1 MFSHIQEHHGT
12 FKWSSPPLSFTNS
25 FSLSICQA
33 GKVLSPIFCMPGK
46 FPGNRSFVTLK
57 LLGDFRDLYL
67 GFLKS
72 KDSFPFLK
80 GQMSVGSHRQHLL
93 SRRILARSV
102 ALRLRTYLQSVNV
115 GDTSTYDLSAYIY
128 DLTGTAGEEI
138 TSTDAELYYNGA
150 TVTTAYTNA
159 GSGWWKLTGTVTGAN
174 TSREYGVVVKSG
186 KSVKV
191 DDFTLAKNGTYSV
204 YTTSAYSNAQ
214 VNSYDTFCE
223 GTLSGSTCTTDA
235 SYSGNAA
242 IYYQIC
248 LDDGSACS
256 YSSGSRWQYYTG

>member
-102 ALRLRTYLQSVNV
+102 ALRLRTYPKVYLLLSVEKR
-115 GDTSTYDLSAYIY
+115 S
-128 DLTGTAGEEI
+128 
-138 TSTDAELYYNGA
+138 
-150 TVTTAYTNA
+150 
-159 GSGWWKLTGTVTGAN
+159 
-174 TSREYGVVVKSG
+174 
-186 KSVKV
+186 
-191 DDFTLAKNGTYSV
+191 
-204 YTTSAYSNAQ
+204 
-214 VNSYDTFCE
+214 
-223 GTLSGSTCTTDA
+223 
-235 SYSGNAA
+235 
-242 IYYQIC
+242 
-248 LDDGSACS
+248 
-256 YSSGSRWQYYTG
+256 

>member
-102 ALRLRTYLQSVNV
+102 ALRLRTYRSPSQKANKCCSF
-115 GDTSTYDLSAYIY
+115 
-128 DLTGTAGEEI
+128 
-138 TSTDAELYYNGA
+138 LYSR
-150 TVTTAYTNA
+150 TVRRNP
-159 GSGWWKLTGTVTGAN
+159 G
-174 TSREYGVVVKSG
+174 R
-186 KSVKV
+186 
-191 DDFTLAKNGTYSV
+191 
-204 YTTSAYSNAQ
+204 
-214 VNSYDTFCE
+214 
-223 GTLSGSTCTTDA
+223 
-235 SYSGNAA
+235 
-242 IYYQIC
+242 QI
-248 LDDGSACS
+248 LK
-256 YSSGSRWQYYTG
+256 

>member
-102 ALRLRTYLQSVNV
+102 ALRLRTYPRFYQKWVPFYLM
-115 GDTSTYDLSAYIY
+115 
-128 DLTGTAGEEI
+128 I
-138 TSTDAELYYNGA
+138 TSFILQG
-150 TVTTAYTNA
+150 
-159 GSGWWKLTGTVTGAN
+159 N
-174 TSREYGVVVKSG
+174 TEA
-186 KSVKV
+186 
-191 DDFTLAKNGTYSV
+191 FM
-204 YTTSAYSNAQ
+204 
-214 VNSYDTFCE
+214 
-223 GTLSGSTCTTDA
+223 
-235 SYSGNAA
+235 
-242 IYYQIC
+242 
-248 LDDGSACS
+248 
-256 YSSGSRWQYYTG
+256 